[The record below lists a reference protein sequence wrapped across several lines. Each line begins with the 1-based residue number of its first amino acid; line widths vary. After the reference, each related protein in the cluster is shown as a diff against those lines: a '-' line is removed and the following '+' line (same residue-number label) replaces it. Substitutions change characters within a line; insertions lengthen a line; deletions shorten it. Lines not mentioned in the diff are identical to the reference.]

1 MLEFVLGDLSGLIA
15 AHGLWIVALV
25 IGLESMGLPLPGETC
40 LVTAAIYAGATGNL
54 SLVSVI
60 AAATAGAVVGDS
72 LGFWIGRSIGQ
83 RALIRHG
90 SRIGIT
96 PEKIKLGRYL
106 FLRHGGKVVFLGRF
120 VAVLRVLAALLAGAN
135 RMAWPRFFL
144 FNATGGLVWATVFA
158 CGAYFFG
165 SRIEAVT
172 GPVGITLLV
181 LATGGLVWLVVLLRK
196 HEARLLKEAERAF
209 PVNCYRREAKPL
221 VDHPTAAGPSLGEA
235 LAPT

>member
-1 MLEFVLGDLSGLIA
+1 M
-15 AHGLWIVALV
+15 ALV

-60 AAATAGAVVGDS
+60 AAGTAGAVIGDS

-83 RALIRHG
+83 RALVRHG
-90 SRIGIT
+90 RRVGIT

-135 RMAWPRFFL
+135 QMAWPRFFL

-172 GPVGITLLV
+172 GPAGIILMV
-181 LATGGLVWLVVLLRK
+181 LAAAGLVWVVVLLRR
-196 HEARLLKEAERAF
+196 HEARLMEEAERAL
-209 PVNCYRREAKPL
+209 PPARW
-221 VDHPTAAGPSLGEA
+221 
-235 LAPT
+235 